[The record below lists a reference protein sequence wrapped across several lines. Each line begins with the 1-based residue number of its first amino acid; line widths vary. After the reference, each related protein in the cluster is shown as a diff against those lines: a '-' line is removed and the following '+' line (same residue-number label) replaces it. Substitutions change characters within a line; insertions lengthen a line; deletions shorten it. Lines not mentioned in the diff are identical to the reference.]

1 MPSTN
6 EELDLLKELSKILE
20 DIQKYTMICQGRQGR

>member
-1 MPSTN
+1 MSENN

-20 DIQKYTMICQGRQGR
+20 DIQQYTMICQGGR

>member
-1 MPSTN
+1 MSENN

-20 DIQKYTMICQGRQGR
+20 DIQKYTIMCQGR

>member
-1 MPSTN
+1 MSENN

-20 DIQKYTMICQGRQGR
+20 DIQKYTMMCQGR

>member
-1 MPSTN
+1 MPENN

-20 DIQKYTMICQGRQGR
+20 DIQQYTMMCQGR